1 MKKIY
6 IEPKIEPAAVD
17 MLQAMLVSSVK
28 TGDSVH
34 EEYNEDDVTYS
45 RESLWTS
52 DDAEEE

>member
-6 IEPKIEPAAVD
+6 IEPKIEPAAID